1 MARTLLLSR
10 KISLLAMLISSL
22 AVLSASLVGVLQQH
36 MSSNEQM
43 NRQIKILAEA
53 TAFNLA
59 APSMFS
65 DKQAAGA
72 VLQAL
77 SVDPQVI
84 SARLMMANDQ
94 QLAEYKRNK
103 ELTAKSTQSLAVNV
117 VWKDEQVGHLLLD
130 VDTSNLQHQLYRQI
144 GFSLVTALM
153 ALLFA
158 GLLAQRLISIL
169 TRPLRGLSEIADRVG
184 NDGDYSLRVP
194 AIHSH
199 DEVGQLALRFNTML
213 ERIETQD
220 AELHSY
226 QDFLEQKVEERT
238 SQWRQASERAEAASQ
253 AKSEFLAVMSH
264 EIRTPLN
271 GIIGMTSL
279 LLNSALDS
287 KQKHFARV
295 ARRSGEDLLFIINDI
310 LDFSKI
316 EAGKLELD
324 VRPFQLNTLLQDLIE
339 RYAPTAQAKNL
350 RLICNTF
357 IPPTLVEGDSSR
369 LTQVLTNL
377 LSNAIKFTESGEVT
391 LRVEQVD
398 DAVSEIENAVE
409 SENTRDTETR
419 AGAENNVFT
428 ETKPQSTITNQLKT
442 LTKIS
447 TEKESH
453 TKKSV
458 RLRFSVRD
466 TGIGIAPEQ
475 QAKLFTAFTQADSSM
490 ARKYG
495 GTGLGLAISQRLV
508 GLMGGEIILQSAPG
522 EGADFYFTLS
532 LSRVYDLHPD
542 QVNTLTAVSDLPFS
556 KLGGRVLLAEDNL
569 VNQEVALAML
579 QKIGVSAELA
589 INGQAALNLLEENN
603 FDVVLMDCQMP
614 LMDGFEATALIRKRE
629 KKLGL
634 VKVPVIALTANAIVG
649 DRETCLAKG
658 MDDYLGKPFSL
669 EQLHQL
675 LTRWLPVRELTLNE
689 YSEQNETQL
698 SENQAVVS
706 DKQIRPLPLVQ
717 IDTKIIDQLKLLGKG
732 LLLRVIELFRQT
744 SPELLVA
751 MQEALTAGDAERLYK
766 AAHSMKNSSANL
778 GVIELVSKCR
788 ELETFARQGSLA
800 NANNLLLSINQLY
813 PAALVALNEYES
825 GPKEHD

>member
-1 MARTLLLSR
+1 MAKTLLLSR
-10 KISLLAMLISSL
+10 KISLLAMLISSV
-22 AVLSASLVGVLQQH
+22 AVLSASLMGVLQQH

-65 DKQAAGA
+65 DKQAAGT
-72 VLQAL
+72 VLEAL

-84 SARLMMANDQ
+84 SARLIMANNQ
-94 QLAEYKRNK
+94 QLAEYKRNQ
-103 ELTAKSTQSLAVNV
+103 ELAPKSTKSLVVNV
-117 VWKDEQVGHLLLD
+117 VWKDEQAGHLLLD
-130 VDTSNLQHQLYRQI
+130 VDMSNLQQQLYRQI
-144 GFSLVTALM
+144 GFSLVTALI

-169 TRPLRGLSEIADRVG
+169 TRPLRGLSEVAERVG

-220 AELHSY
+220 AELHTY
-226 QDFLEQKVEERT
+226 QDFLEQRVEERT
-238 SQWRQASERAEAASQ
+238 AQWRQASERAEAASQ

-279 LLNSALDS
+279 LLNSALDP

-316 EAGKLELD
+316 EASKLELD
-324 VRPFQLNTLLQDLIE
+324 VRPFQLNTLLDDLIE

-350 RLICNTF
+350 HLICNTF
-357 IPPTLVEGDSSR
+357 IPPMLVEGDSSR
-369 LTQVLTNL
+369 LTQVLINL
-377 LSNAIKFTESGEVT
+377 LSNAIKFTESGEVILT
-391 LRVEQVD
+391 VD
-398 DAVSEIENAVE
+398 QIDETVTEIENAVE
-409 SENTRDTETR
+409 SKV
-419 AGAENNVFT
+419 GAETKVFT
-428 ETKPQSTITNQLKT
+428 KTTTQSKTTTPPKT
-442 LTKIS
+442 LTKIP
-447 TEKESH
+447 TEKELQ
-453 TKKSV
+453 TQKSV
-458 RLRFSVRD
+458 RLRFGVRD

-508 GLMGGEIILQSAPG
+508 GLMGSEIILQSARG
-522 EGADFYFTLS
+522 EGAYFYFTLS

-542 QVNTLTAVSDLPFS
+542 QVNTLAAVGDLPFS
-556 KLGGRVLLAEDNL
+556 KLDGRVLLAEDNL

-579 QKIGVSAELA
+579 QKIGVSTQLA

-614 LMDGFEATALIRKRE
+614 LMDGFEATARIRKRE
-629 KKLGL
+629 KNLGL
-634 VKVPVIALTANAIVG
+634 VKIPVIALTANAIVG
-649 DRETCLAKG
+649 DRETCFSKG

-675 LTRWLPVRELTLNE
+675 LARWLPVKELTLHE
-689 YSEQNETQL
+689 YSEQNET
-698 SENQAVVS
+698 EPDARQAVVS
-706 DKQIRPLPLVQ
+706 GNQIRPLPLVQ

-744 SPELLVA
+744 SPELLAV
-751 MQEALTAGDAERLYK
+751 MQEALQAGDAERLYK

-800 NANNLLLSINQLY
+800 NANNLLLSINHLY
-813 PAALVALNEYES
+813 VAALVALNEYES

>member
-1 MARTLLLSR
+1 MAKTQLLSR

-22 AVLSASLVGVLQQH
+22 AVLSASLVGVLQQY
-36 MSSNEQM
+36 MTSNEQM

-65 DKQAAGA
+65 DKQAAGT
-72 VLQAL
+72 VLEAL

-84 SARLMMANDQ
+84 SARLIMANNQ

-103 ELTAKSTQSLAVNV
+103 LLSAKSTQSLSVNV

-130 VDTSNLQHQLYRQI
+130 VDMSNLQHQLYRQI
-144 GFSLVTALM
+144 GFALVTALV

-169 TRPLRGLSEIADRVG
+169 TRPLRGLSEIAERVG

-199 DEVGQLALRFNTML
+199 DEIGQLAFRFNTML

-220 AELHSY
+220 VELHTY
-226 QDFLEQKVEERT
+226 QDFLEQRVEERT

-279 LLNSALDS
+279 LLNSTLDIQ
-287 KQKHFARV
+287 QKHFARV

-324 VRPFQLNTLLQDLIE
+324 VRPFQLNTLLEDLIE

-357 IPPTLVEGDSSR
+357 IPPMLVEGDSSR

-391 LRVEQVD
+391 LTVEQID
-398 DAVSEIENAVE
+398 EAEMATE
-409 SENTRDTETR
+409 STV
-419 AGAENNVFT
+419 GAKRHVLT
-428 ETKPQSTITNQLKT
+428 ETKTHTNAHTKT
-442 LTKIS
+442 TIS
-447 TEKESH
+447 TE
-453 TKKSV
+453 TDLPAKKSL
-458 RLRFSVRD
+458 RLRFGVRD

-508 GLMGGEIILQSAPG
+508 SLMGSEIILQSALG
-522 EGADFYFTLS
+522 EGTDFYFTLS
-532 LSRVYDLHPD
+532 LPRVYDLHPG
-542 QVNTLTAVSDLPFS
+542 QVNTLAAVGDLPFS
-556 KLGGRVLLAEDNL
+556 KLSGRVLLAEDNL

-579 QKIGVSAELA
+579 QKIGVSTKLA

-614 LMDGFEATALIRKRE
+614 LMDGFAATAQIRKRE
-629 KKLGL
+629 KALGL
-634 VKVPVIALTANAIVG
+634 VKIPVIALTANAIVG
-649 DRETCLAKG
+649 DREMCLAKG

-669 EQLHQL
+669 EQLYQL
-675 LTRWLPVRELTLNE
+675 LARWLPVRESTLDEYTGHNE
-689 YSEQNETQL
+689 A
-698 SENQAVVS
+698 ENNGRQALVLNNQS
-706 DKQIRPLPLVQ
+706 RPQTLVQ
-717 IDTKIIDQLKLLGKG
+717 IDTKIIDQLNLLGKG
-732 LLLRVIELFRQT
+732 LLVRVIELFRET
-744 SPELLVA
+744 SPELLAA
-751 MQEALTAGDAERLYK
+751 MQAALNVSDADQLYK

-778 GVIELVSKCR
+778 GIIELVSKCR
-788 ELETFARQGSLA
+788 ELETFARQGNLA
-800 NANNLLLSINQLY
+800 NANNLLLSIKHLY
-813 PAALVALNEYES
+813 PAALVALSEYES